1 MTAPVDVVRVP
12 QRKRSFL
19 PAHRVRHPAEH
30 KLSGGGV
37 MFIQLFGLDACIQFF
52 PRAIQFADRPGRPW

>member
-1 MTAPVDVVRVP
+1 
-12 QRKRSFL
+12 
-19 PAHRVRHPAEH
+19 
-30 KLSGGGV
+30 LSGGGV